1 LFSNRDSLA
10 DEFHYTY
17 SVKFRYDYYRVQIHR
32 VTCPYLD
39 LRVCRAS
46 ESGGDVLVCLP
57 TDGSSTLRFRVSS
70 GDRKKRVFRG
80 VEELIDKRPLCVRA
94 IGVSADLN
102 LPAAVLKVLIILTMM
117 ADIKILYNSS
127 WPDH

>member
-1 LFSNRDSLA
+1 M
-10 DEFHYTY
+10 
-17 SVKFRYDYYRVQIHR
+17 
-32 VTCPYLD
+32 
-39 LRVCRAS
+39 
-46 ESGGDVLVCLP
+46 LVCLP
-57 TDGSSTLRFRVSS
+57 TDGSNMLRFRVSS
-70 GDRKKRVFRG
+70 GDRMKRVFRG